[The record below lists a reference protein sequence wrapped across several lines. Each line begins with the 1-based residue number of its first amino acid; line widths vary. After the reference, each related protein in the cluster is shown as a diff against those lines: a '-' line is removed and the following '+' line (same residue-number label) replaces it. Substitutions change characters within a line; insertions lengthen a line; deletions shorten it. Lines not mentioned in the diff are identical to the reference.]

1 MASRTVLKKIRKD
14 GAIIVSTFPERRIFS
29 AVARNLIVDKHLCA
43 CINVIKIDSLYH
55 WKGKLEIHEEYLALF
70 KSTRKR
76 VPALIHEIE
85 KIHPYEVPEI
95 VELKTNRFS
104 KAYLSWLDSETSDY
118 PDALQEDNEKN
129 LARNKK

>member
-1 MASRTVLKKIRKD
+1 MASKTLLKKNGKD
-14 GAIIVSTFPERRIFS
+14 GVIIVSTFPKPRIFS
-29 AVARNLIVDKHLCA
+29 AAARKLILDKHLCA
-43 CINVIKIDSLYH
+43 CINVIKINSLYL

-104 KAYLSWLDSETSDY
+104 KAYLSWLNSATSED
-118 PDALQEDNEKN
+118 PDAIQEGKQ
-129 LARNKK
+129 KKSGKK

>member
-1 MASRTVLKKIRKD
+1 VASKTLLKKNGND
-14 GAIIVSTFPERRIFS
+14 GAIIISTFPKPRIFS
-29 AVARNLIVDKHLCA
+29 AAARKLILDKHLCA
-43 CINVIKIDSLYH
+43 CINVIKINSFYL

-95 VELKTNRFS
+95 VELKMNRAS
-104 KAYLSWLDSETSDY
+104 KAYLSWLNTATSDL
-118 PDALQEDNEKN
+118 PDAIQEDK
-129 LARNKK
+129 LKKSGKK